1 MDYSF
6 EKITVTQVM
15 YEVALHL
22 KDCEQLDDHTRRQ
35 LLELLDTYKPENQQ
49 YTSFSLIL
57 KLYNCL
63 LQSPIS
69 EWCVLQKCDDL
80 ILSADKRISLHDI
93 LNGTEIIL
101 PCYEPPKRVSTYP
114 TYIHV

>member
-15 YEVALHL
+15 YQVALHL
-22 KDCEQLDDHTRRQ
+22 KDSEQLDGHVRKQ
-35 LLELLDTYKPENQQ
+35 LLELLDTYEPKTKQ

-57 KLYNCL
+57 ELYNHL
-63 LQSPIS
+63 LLFPIS
-69 EWCVLQKCDDL
+69 EQCTLQKFNDL
-80 ILSADKRISLHDI
+80 LFLADKHISLHGM

-101 PCYEPPKRVSTYP
+101 PCYEPPKRVS
-114 TYIHV
+114 